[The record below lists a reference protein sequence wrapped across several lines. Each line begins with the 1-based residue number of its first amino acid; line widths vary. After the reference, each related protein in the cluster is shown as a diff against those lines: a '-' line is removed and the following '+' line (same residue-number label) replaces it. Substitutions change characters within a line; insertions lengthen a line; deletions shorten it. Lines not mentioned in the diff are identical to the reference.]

1 MKLPWSFSVRISA
14 FLWIAHS
21 ITTATS
27 EIIIKVFSLSRNW
40 CAAIEPFEICPNCSF
55 VCEAGYFILS
65 NCRRAQRI
73 SKKRGC
79 PAVLD
84 VPIRPPC
91 FCVPIVI
98 GPNPSMF
105 SQITIPNLDIT
116 MPALYLKWM
125 KWCQVIKA
133 MALEQLY
140 HLAVHQWHHF
150 LLRTLFGH
158 RSVLRRTSWSPV
170 VNLKRIWKLYQ
181 TWIWTLAFFFHEF
194 HKAAFQFQNSG
205 LLC

>member
-1 MKLPWSFSVRISA
+1 MK
-14 FLWIAHS
+14 
-21 ITTATS
+21 
-27 EIIIKVFSLSRNW
+27 SLSRNW

-55 VCEAGYFILS
+55 VCEAGYFILL

-105 SQITIPNLDIT
+105 AQITIPNLDIT

-125 KWCQVIKA
+125 KWCRVIKA

-140 HLAVHQWHHF
+140 QLAVHQWHHF
-150 LLRTLFGH
+150 LLRKLCLVIGRYWGGH
-158 RSVLRRTSWSPV
+158 LGPLSWISKEFENFIRPEYG
-170 VNLKRIWKLYQ
+170 LL
-181 TWIWTLAFFFHEF
+181 LFFHEF